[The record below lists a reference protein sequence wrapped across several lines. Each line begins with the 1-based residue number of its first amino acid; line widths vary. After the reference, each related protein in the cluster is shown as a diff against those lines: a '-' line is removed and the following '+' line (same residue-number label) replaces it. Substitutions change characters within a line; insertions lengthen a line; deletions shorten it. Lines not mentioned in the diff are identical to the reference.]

1 MGSDASLHARADP
14 RGWTRRQL
22 LAALGAGGLG
32 LGGAAVGGRM
42 LTDPEDAETSSVD
55 EEESRAL
62 AEQFAPEVYFDRYEK
77 WFMTD
82 PRPFTTERDG
92 QTVVDGFS
100 ALNDYTRAFEEAGEP
115 PEPVVFYNAVQYE
128 DSPLAVVQYWMYSVF
143 DQFTTN
149 FHWHDWEVLHVFV
162 DTETEEA
169 QLYVAGAHSRNIP
182 NNEFLD
188 PETSPSI
195 ITELGAHA
203 SGLGV
208 NASPDRFQ
216 RFPTS
221 DLGADITNQA
231 IEGIEELAELPLAY
245 GLPRDENL
253 TLAFAMPTLE
263 DQPLYEDDRLPDV
276 TEKAFISA
284 DLTVRS
290 FSDLS
295 SPPTDLPTRETGL
308 HFAAAAN
315 DETDSDVEYRLEPS
329 TELEHIDDVTGPM
342 LRFEFSIPDFAEDA
356 IAGHL
361 TTSGVP
367 WDQPRYGNPAAD
379 ISDPNHRRV
388 LADRYDAI
396 DYGGPTTSLVGALG
410 EAVEDADAP
419 DGNGVTTAA
428 TGTVAFCLLESD
440 PTAAPSVGGAVVM
453 QDVDPGEHRLTV
465 NAPGTAPYSERLSVG
480 GESEAP
486 TSLGADGQVTLVANE
501 NAVKID
507 GDSSDGPDIERVAI
521 EDDFGGRLFDFR
533 PDSPD
538 QFAAYVHDDGAYTTE
553 IRDSEGTPGAYRV
566 NPGEENRRTIE
577 NPRTGKASLASF
589 VASISTET
597 AEQAP
602 EFSGGGDDDTSD
614 GGDSDDDDD
623 LTETPT
629 NGGGATDD
637 PLADSDDI
645 DVSGLDGLQ
654 RALQAVAE
662 SAERAVE
669 RAESSDTQGAD
680 RALEAAR
687 TRLEKVGEALAKND
701 FDETLETTVQ
711 NRLEQADRRIEQA
724 LETEK
729 A

>member
-1 MGSDASLHARADP
+1 MTSGSNASLNARADP
-14 RGWTRRQL
+14 REWSRRRL
-22 LAALGAGGLG
+22 LAALAAGGLG
-32 LGGAAVGGRM
+32 IGGAAVGGRM
-42 LTDPEDAETSSVD
+42 LSDPEDAETSSVD
-55 EEESRAL
+55 DEESRAL

-82 PRPFTTERDG
+82 PRPYTTDADG

-100 ALNDYTRAFEEAGEP
+100 ALNDYTRAFEEEGEP

-128 DSPLAVVQYWMYSVF
+128 DSTLAVIQFWMYSVF

-169 QLYVAGAHSRNIP
+169 QLYVASAHSRNIP

-221 DLGADITNQA
+221 DLGADITNQL
-231 IEGIEELAELPLAY
+231 IEGVEELAEIPLAY
-245 GLPRDENL
+245 GLPRDEGL

-276 TEKAFISA
+276 SEESFVSA

-295 SPPTDLPTRETGL
+295 SPPTDFPTRETGL
-308 HFAAAAN
+308 RFTPAAN
-315 DETDSDVEYRLEPS
+315 PSDDADQEYRLEPS

-367 WDQPRYGNPAAD
+367 WDQPRYENPAAD
-379 ISDPNHRRV
+379 IADPNHRRV

-396 DYGGPTTSLVGALG
+396 DYGGPTTSLAGALG

-419 DGNGVTTAA
+419 DGNGVTTTA
-428 TGTVAFCLLESD
+428 TSTLSFCLLESD
-440 PTAAPSVGGAVVM
+440 PTAVPSVGGAVVM

-465 NAPGTAPYSERLSVG
+465 NAPGTAPYSERLSVD

-486 TSLGADGQVTLVANE
+486 TSLGADGRVTLVANE

-521 EDDFGGRLFDFR
+521 EDDFGGRMFDFK

-538 QFAAYVHDDGAYTTE
+538 QFAAYVHGGGAYTTE
-553 IRDSEGTPGAYRV
+553 IRDTDDTPGAYRV
-566 NPGEENRRTIE
+566 NPSGEKRRTIE
-577 NPRTGKASLASF
+577 DPQTGKASLASF
-589 VASISTET
+589 VANISTET
-597 AEQAP
+597 AGQAP
-602 EFSGGGDDDTSD
+602 EFAGDDDDDTSD
-614 GGDSDDDDD
+614 DGDSDDDDDD

-637 PLADSDDI
+637 PDDI

-662 SAERAVE
+662 SAQRAAE
-669 RAESSDTQGAD
+669 RAEQSDTEGAD

-701 FDETLETTVQ
+701 FDETLDATVQ

>member
-1 MGSDASLHARADP
+1 MTSGSDASLPARANP
-14 RGWTRRQL
+14 REWTRRQL
-22 LAALGAGGLG
+22 LAVLGAGG

-42 LTDPEDAETSSVD
+42 LSDPEDAETSSVD
-55 EEESRAL
+55 EAESRAL
-62 AEQFAPEVYFDRYEK
+62 AEQFAPEVYYDRYEK

-82 PRPFTTERDG
+82 PRPYTTDRDG
-92 QTVVDGFS
+92 ETVVDGFA

-115 PEPVVFYNAVQYE
+115 PESVVFYNAVQYE
-128 DSPLAVVQYWMYSVF
+128 DSPLAVVQYWMYSAF
-143 DQFTTN
+143 DQFATN

-162 DTETEEA
+162 DTETEEV
-169 QLYVAGAHSRNIP
+169 QLYVASAHSRKIP
-182 NNEFLD
+182 NNEYLD
-188 PETSPSI
+188 PDAQPAI
-195 ITELGAHA
+195 VTELGAHA

-208 NASPDRFQ
+208 NANPDRFQ
-216 RFPTS
+216 RFPTG
-221 DLGADITNQA
+221 DLGADITNQLV
-231 IEGIEELAELPLAY
+231 EGVEELAEIPLAY

-253 TLAFAMPTLE
+253 TLAFAMPTL
-263 DQPLYEDDRLPDV
+263 DGQPLYEDDRLPDV
-276 TEKAFISA
+276 PREAFIDA

-290 FSDLS
+290 FSDLAA
-295 SPPTDLPTRETGL
+295 PPTDFPTRETGL
-308 HFAAAAN
+308 HFAAEVDDDA
-315 DETDSDVEYRLEPS
+315 DPDHEYRLEPS
-329 TELEHIDDVTGPM
+329 TELEDIGGFVGPM

-367 WDQPRYGNPAAD
+367 WDQPRYENPGAD
-379 ISDPNHRRV
+379 ITDPNHRRM

-396 DYGGPTTSLVGALG
+396 DYGGPTTSLVGAIG
-410 EAVEDADAP
+410 EAVEDAEAP

-428 TGTVAFCLLESD
+428 TGTLAFCLLESD
-440 PTAAPSVGGAVVM
+440 PTAVPSVGGAVVM

-480 GESEAP
+480 EESETP
-486 TSLGADGQVTLVANE
+486 TTPGADGQVTLVANE

-521 EDDFGGRLFDFR
+521 EDDFGGRLFEFK

-538 QFAAYVHDDGAYTTE
+538 KFAAYVHSGGAYTTE
-553 IRDSEGTPGAYRV
+553 IRDTEGTPGAYRV

-577 NPRTGKASLASF
+577 NPRTGKASLAEF
-589 VASISTET
+589 VANITTET
-597 AEQAP
+597 SEQAP
-602 EFSGGGDDDTSD
+602 AFSGDDDTSD
-614 GGDSDDDDD
+614 DGDSDDDDDD

-629 NGGGATDD
+629 DGGGGGGPT
-637 PLADSDDI
+637 DDI
-645 DVSGLDGLQ
+645 DVSGVTGLQ

-662 SAERAVE
+662 SAQRAVE
-669 RAESSDTQGAD
+669 RAEQSDTRGAD

-687 TRLEKVGEALAKND
+687 TRLEKVGEALQKND
-701 FDETLETTVQ
+701 FDETLNATVQ
-711 NRLEQADRRIEQA
+711 NRLEQAQRRIEQA

>member
-1 MGSDASLHARADP
+1 MTSGSNASLHARADP
-14 RGWTRRQL
+14 REWTRRQL

-32 LGGAAVGGRM
+32 IGGAAVGGRM
-42 LTDPEDAETSSVD
+42 LSDPEDAETSSVD

-62 AEQFAPEVYFDRYEK
+62 AEQFAPDVYFDRYEK

-82 PRPFTTERDG
+82 PRPYTTDADG
-92 QTVVDGFS
+92 RTVVDGFS
-100 ALNDYTRAFEEAGEP
+100 ALNDYTRAFEEEGEP

-128 DSPLAVVQYWMYSVF
+128 DSPLAVIQFWMYSVF

-169 QLYVAGAHSRNIP
+169 QLYVASAHSRNIP

-216 RFPTS
+216 RFPTG
-221 DLGADITNQA
+221 DLGADITNQL
-231 IEGIEELAELPLAY
+231 IEGVEELAEIPLAY
-245 GLPRDENL
+245 GLPRDEGL
-253 TLAFAMPTLE
+253 TLAFAMPTLD

-276 TEKAFISA
+276 SEESFISA

-295 SPPTDLPTRETGL
+295 SPPTDFPTRETGL
-308 HFAAAAN
+308 QFTPAAN
-315 DETDSDVEYRLEPS
+315 PSDDADQEYRLEPS

-367 WDQPRYGNPAAD
+367 WDQPRYENPAAD
-379 ISDPNHRRV
+379 IADPNHRRV
-388 LADRYDAI
+388 LADRYEAI
-396 DYGGPTTSLVGALG
+396 DYGGPTTSLAGALG

-419 DGNGVTTAA
+419 DGNGVTTTA
-428 TGTVAFCLLESD
+428 TSTLSFCLLESD
-440 PTAAPSVGGAVVM
+440 PTAVPSVGSAVVI

-465 NAPGTAPYSERLSVG
+465 NAPGTAPYSERLAVDE
-480 GESEAP
+480 ESETP
-486 TSLGADGQVTLVANE
+486 TTLGADGRVTLVANE

-521 EDDFGGRLFDFR
+521 EDDFGGRMFDFK

-538 QFAAYVHDDGAYTTE
+538 QFAAYVHSGGAYTTE
-553 IRDSEGTPGAYRV
+553 IRDSEDNPGAYRV
-566 NPGEENRRTIE
+566 NPGEENRHTIE
-577 NPRTGKASLASF
+577 DPQTGKASLASF
-589 VASISTET
+589 VANISTET
-597 AEQAP
+597 ANQAP
-602 EFSGGGDDDTSD
+602 EFAGGD
-614 GGDSDDDDD
+614 GDSDDDDDD
-623 LTETPT
+623 LTETAT
-629 NGGGATDD
+629 SGGGRTDD
-637 PLADSDDI
+637 PDDI

-662 SAERAVE
+662 SAQRAAE
-669 RAESSDTQGAD
+669 RAEQSDTRGAD

-687 TRLEKVGEALAKND
+687 TRLEKVGEALTKND
-701 FDETLETTVQ
+701 FDETLTTTVQ
-711 NRLEQADRRIEQA
+711 NRLEQAQRRIEQA

>member
-1 MGSDASLHARADP
+1 MTSGSNASLNARADP
-14 RGWTRRQL
+14 REWSRRRL
-22 LAALGAGGLG
+22 LAALAAGGLG
-32 LGGAAVGGRM
+32 IGGAAVGGRM
-42 LTDPEDAETSSVD
+42 LSDPEDAETSSVD
-55 EEESRAL
+55 DEESRAL

-82 PRPFTTERDG
+82 PRPYTTDADG

-100 ALNDYTRAFEEAGEP
+100 ALNDYTRAFEEEGEP

-128 DSPLAVVQYWMYSVF
+128 DSTLAVIQFWMYSVF

-169 QLYVAGAHSRNIP
+169 QLYVASAHSRNIP

-221 DLGADITNQA
+221 DLGADITNQL
-231 IEGIEELAELPLAY
+231 IEGVEELAEIPLAY
-245 GLPRDENL
+245 GLPRDEGL

-276 TEKAFISA
+276 SEESFVSA

-295 SPPTDLPTRETGL
+295 SPPTDFPTRETGL
-308 HFAAAAN
+308 RFTPAAN
-315 DETDSDVEYRLEPS
+315 PSDDADQEYRLEPS

-367 WDQPRYGNPAAD
+367 WDQPRYENPAAD
-379 ISDPNHRRV
+379 IADPNHRRV

-396 DYGGPTTSLVGALG
+396 DYGGPTTSLAGALG

-419 DGNGVTTAA
+419 DGNGVTTTA
-428 TGTVAFCLLESD
+428 TSTLSFCLLESD
-440 PTAAPSVGGAVVM
+440 PTAVPSVGGAVVM

-465 NAPGTAPYSERLSVG
+465 NAPGTAPYSERLSVD

-486 TSLGADGQVTLVANE
+486 TSLGADGRVTLVANE

-521 EDDFGGRLFDFR
+521 EDDFGGRMFDFR

-538 QFAAYVHDDGAYTTE
+538 QFAAYVHGGGAYTTE
-553 IRDSEGTPGAYRV
+553 IRDTDDTPGAYRV
-566 NPGEENRRTIE
+566 NPSGEKRRTIE
-577 NPRTGKASLASF
+577 DPQTGKASLASF
-589 VASISTET
+589 VANISTET
-597 AEQAP
+597 AGQAP
-602 EFSGGGDDDTSD
+602 EFAGDDDDDTSD
-614 GGDSDDDDD
+614 DGDSDDDDDD

-637 PLADSDDI
+637 PDDI

-662 SAERAVE
+662 SAQRAAE
-669 RAESSDTQGAD
+669 RAEQSDTEGAD

-701 FDETLETTVQ
+701 FDETLDATVQ